1 MEWCFLDLLE
11 DIEKTRPRYPE
22 ELEAEASGSNLKSQ
36 KANGNGHLKEE
47 NGNGK
52 AVEGELVSI

>member
-1 MEWCFLDLLE
+1 LDLLE